1 MDCSPPSSSVQ
12 GILQVRILE
21 WVSTPF
27 SRGSLQPRDRTQVS
41 YISCT
46 GRWVL
51 YHCTIWE
58 AQNLYGQLKFILIGV
73 IVCFRNVKCI
83 SRNLNVFRLNT
94 LVILI
99 ACGVQ
104 SYWLFFFNWRI
115 MALQCCVSFCYTT
128 MWISY
133 LKIWNKFAC
142 HPYAGAMLTFSVSFQ
157 FQCMCCQSKHKTLSS

>member
-1 MDCSPPSSSVQ
+1 MKSLQSCPTLCDPVDRSPPGSSVH
-12 GILQVRILE
+12 GILQASILE
-21 WVSTPF
+21 GIVISS
-27 SRGSLQPRDRTQVS
+27 SRGSSQPRDQTQVS

-73 IVCFRNVKCI
+73 TVCFRNVKCI

-99 ACGVQ
+99 ACGAQ
-104 SYWLFFFNWRI
+104 YYWLFFFNWRI
-115 MALQCCVSFCYTT
+115 IALQCCVSFCYTT
-128 MWISY
+128 M
-133 LKIWNKFAC
+133 
-142 HPYAGAMLTFSVSFQ
+142 
-157 FQCMCCQSKHKTLSS
+157 

>member
-1 MDCSPPSSSVQ
+1 MCMKSLQSCPTLCDPVDRSPPGSSVH
-12 GILQVRILE
+12 GILQASILE
-21 WVSTPF
+21 GVVISS
-27 SRGSLQPRDRTQVS
+27 SRGSFPPRDQTQVS
-41 YISCT
+41 YTSCT

-58 AQNLYGQLKFILIGV
+58 AQNPYGQLKFILIGV

-104 SYWLFFFNWRI
+104 CYWLFFFNWRI
-115 MALQCCVSFCYTT
+115 IALQCCVSFCYTT
-128 MWISY
+128 M
-133 LKIWNKFAC
+133 
-142 HPYAGAMLTFSVSFQ
+142 
-157 FQCMCCQSKHKTLSS
+157 